1 MISIEDDA
9 FRQGDNL
16 FKFQEPPAGEKKK
29 KLLIE
34 IRSQVFPVTTVAQKI
49 WVFDQV

>member
-16 FKFQEPPAGEKKK
+16 FKFQEPPAGEFLPKSARFSTMEK
-29 KLLIE
+29 
-34 IRSQVFPVTTVAQKI
+34 QVVDCLFSSFA
-49 WVFDQV
+49 